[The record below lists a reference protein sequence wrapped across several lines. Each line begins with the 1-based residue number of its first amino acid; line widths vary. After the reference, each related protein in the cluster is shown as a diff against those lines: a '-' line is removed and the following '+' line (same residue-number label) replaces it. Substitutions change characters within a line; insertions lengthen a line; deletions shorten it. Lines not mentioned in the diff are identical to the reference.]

1 MNKATDIVKCMDES
15 TGSCCIFR
23 MNEDENLPL
32 AGLLTFL
39 AILYETL
46 RLKKKMKESVQGVSE
61 EKVKSLLKSS
71 S

>member
-1 MNKATDIVKCMDES
+1 MNKATDIVKRMDES
-15 TGSCCIFR
+15 AGSRCIFR

-39 AILYETL
+39 AIRYKTL
-46 RLKKKMKESVQGVSE
+46 RNQFKVLVK